1 MNNCTHTS
9 VTQKPSVVKS
19 DALRSLDSAIAAALR
34 SGAGSSEIS
43 RVVDTATSKFQD
55 HRRRSSYSLYR
66 FILCFF
72 AVMLSIAKFLTFPV
86 QQFYQPTEVK
96 SVFTE
101 VKLKEE
107 NSSGSNFSIANDEK
121 NFTIQTVR
129 HILDLTMNY
138 TKNPCPLD
146 AFFNEECENRDGGTV
161 CIFPGAI
168 LKRMNSRYLTNEMK
182 SHKVLNDTRL
192 FPELYYGDHRCR
204 TLLQENVRPRGKNEN
219 EWSANYT
226 YYEHFYNTVFEIF
239 NANNIIPQDLNT
251 CCNTI
256 ANGEHIRVIDFGMYQ
271 FDEEPEVVREDNKEL
286 LDNILKAVFS
296 ATDEYKEEHK
306 KTNKRKHRDRRKRR
320 STTWKPPLGN

>member
-43 RVVDTATSKFQD
+43 RVVDTATSKFLD
-55 HRRRSSYSLYR
+55 NGRRSSYSRYG
-66 FILCFF
+66 FSFF
-72 AVMLSIAKFLTFPV
+72 VVMLSIANFLTFPGH
-86 QQFYQPTEVK
+86 QFCQPTVVK

-107 NSSGSNFSIANDEK
+107 SSSGSNFTITNDEK
-121 NFTIQTVR
+121 NFTIQTAR

-146 AFFNEECENRDGGTV
+146 MFFNEECQNRAGGTV

-168 LKRMNSRYLTNEMK
+168 LKRIKSGTFLTNEMK
-182 SHKVLNDTRL
+182 SHKVLNDTRF
-192 FPELYYGDHRCR
+192 FPEVYYGDHRCR
-204 TLLQENVRPRGKNEN
+204 TLLQENVRPRGKNKN

-239 NANNIIPQDLNT
+239 NANNIIPKDLNT

-256 ANGEHIRVIDFGMYQ
+256 ANGEHIRVIDFGRYQ
-271 FDEEPEVVREDNKEL
+271 LDEEPEVVRKDNKEL
-286 LDNILKAVFS
+286 LGNILKAVFS
-296 ATDEYKEEHK
+296 ATEEYKE
-306 KTNKRKHRDRRKRR
+306 RKGRDRRKRV
-320 STTWKPPLGN
+320 SSPVI